1 MLEWFFDGEYDF
13 EIHFQLACYDQAENY
28 DFQEKIA
35 RFENIVLTMA
45 ILDRNVRK
53 YGTKINVLSFKKKVE
68 NFGEKI
74 YIFNFYHI
82 KKKLSKI

>member
-1 MLEWFFDGEYDF
+1 MVLEPFFDGEFIFFIY
-13 EIHFQLACYDQAENY
+13 FQLQGQDRAENY

-53 YGTKINVLSFKKKVE
+53 YGTKINVLR
-68 NFGEKI
+68 GA
-74 YIFNFYHI
+74 
-82 KKKLSKI
+82 

>member
-1 MLEWFFDGEYDF
+1 MVLEPFFDGEFIFLIY
-13 EIHFQLACYDQAENY
+13 FQLQGQDQAENY

-53 YGTKINVLSFKKKVE
+53 YGTKINVLR
-68 NFGEKI
+68 GA
-74 YIFNFYHI
+74 
-82 KKKLSKI
+82 